1 MSLSKAGVVAGLD
14 MTTEAALTKLA
25 YLLALPGA
33 TPQVVANNMSLSLRG
48 ELTESSQPVFRH
60 PDGALP
66 ERVQALTV
74 LGYAIAQGDLAR
86 VEEIVKSEHDW
97 LLNDA
102 DYSGNTPVVSSPPPL
117 PLGPYSGSSVDTT
130 PSSIL
135 QRPHHR
141 SIFCG
146 SCSFRA
152 GLCIYE
158 TATDA
163 PHSSWRLTLGCQST
177 FFCFASRERICT
189 QTNGRQRSSSPD
201 GGPGPG
207 AWPGLGHVKSVT
219 GRWRRQAMGTARGR
233 RTGRWQDQRLDITLM
248 ND

>member
-33 TPQVVANNMSLSLRG
+33 TPKVVANNMSLSLRG

-86 VEEIVKSEHDW
+86 VEEIVKSEHHW

-102 DYSGNTPVVSSPPPL
+102 DYSGNTPVVSPPPSSA
-117 PLGPYSGSSVDTT
+117 PLRVAAMLTLLYPA
-130 PSSIL
+130 
-135 QRPHHR
+135 
-141 SIFCG
+141 
-146 SCSFRA
+146 SCSNITIGRYSA
-152 GLCIYE
+152 VP
-158 TATDA
+158 A
-163 PHSSWRLTLGCQST
+163 PSGRVCAST
-177 FFCFASRERICT
+177 KPQWTHPAF
-189 QTNGRQRSSSPD
+189 P
-201 GGPGPG
+201 GG
-207 AWPGLGHVKSVT
+207 
-219 GRWRRQAMGTARGR
+219 
-233 RTGRWQDQRLDITLM
+233 
-248 ND
+248 